1 MLRSSAYDRM
11 KFAHMSHRGRCAIII
26 QIYRIA
32 LQANWNYCGP
42 NRRAST
48 NHIHARGNQCC
59 HLLGTVFPILVR
71 SKWAVPDV
79 TPELGEA
86 RPVFRSP

>member
-1 MLRSSAYDRM
+1 MLRSSAYDLERM

-42 NRRAST
+42 DRRAST

-59 HLLGTVFPILVR
+59 HLLPCFRYLLGV
-71 SKWAVPDV
+71 SGPDV